1 MLALCAAGGL
11 DVEHERAS
19 WPRVSEQPFDAAL
32 RRMTTLHRRAEGGD
46 LLVCKGAPDAV
57 AELLGDS
64 ETAVAAEAAAVG
76 ERLTE
81 DGYRVL
87 LVADLQASAP
97 LHAGVGGL
105 RMVGLVAISDSP
117 RESARAVVADLR
129 SAGIRTVLVTG
140 DHAGTAR
147 SVAARLGMLDDTSQ
161 VVDGTQHDAAL
172 ARGGLERVAVFA
184 RVRPEQKVAVVR
196 GLQRA
201 GELVAVTGD
210 GVNDAPALRTADIGV
225 AMGLSGT
232 EAARQASALV
242 LADDDL
248 RTVVAAVEE
257 GRRVYA
263 NIRTFLRYGLAGG
276 LAEVLVLL
284 TAPFLGVVVPLLP
297 AQILWVNMLTHGL
310 PGVAFGGEPLDKRV
324 MRRPSRSPQE
334 SILGG
339 GLAAQIAWTGAAI
352 AAVCL
357 VALPLSAPLHAHP
370 QTFVFS
376 ILGFAQLAVALALRA
391 RVGRRHW
398 SQRALEAAVSAS
410 LALQLLGVYLPLLNE
425 LLGTRPLPYA
435 ALGVAVGLS
444 AGPALALRVTMSG
457 SRASAAPG

>member
-1 MLALCAAGGL
+1 
-11 DVEHERAS
+11 
-19 WPRVSEQPFDAAL
+19 
-32 RRMTTLHRRAEGGD
+32 
-46 LLVCKGAPDAV
+46 
-57 AELLGDS
+57 
-64 ETAVAAEAAAVG
+64 
-76 ERLTE
+76 
-81 DGYRVL
+81 
-87 LVADLQASAP
+87 
-97 LHAGVGGL
+97 
-105 RMVGLVAISDSP
+105 
-117 RESARAVVADLR
+117 VADLR

-161 VVDGTQHDAAL
+161 VVDGTQLDAAL

-410 LALQLLGVYLPLLNE
+410 LALQLLGIYLPRLNE